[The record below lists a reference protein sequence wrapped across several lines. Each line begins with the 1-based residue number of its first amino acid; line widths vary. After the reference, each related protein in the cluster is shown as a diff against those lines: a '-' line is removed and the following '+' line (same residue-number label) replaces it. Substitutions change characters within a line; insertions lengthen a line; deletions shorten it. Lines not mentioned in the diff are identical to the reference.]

1 MFISKKISSVIKI
14 ASAIL
19 FLSSLSF
26 SQPKIAILYS
36 GLTESQ
42 SNEQSKKIIEAITS
56 LELFLMQ
63 DKISYEVIY
72 DDELESGIADD
83 FDILILPSV
92 EIINEVELNSLQ
104 EFLTSGKSIISIG
117 SQLKYA
123 GNAFT
128 EFNNLQTLF
137 GLSNLKKLE
146 TDDLSFT
153 HTVSLNF
160 FTVPKVKGD
169 GILRI
174 STKNHP
180 MIIEDEDDNSISSG
194 FVISKAEN
202 NLNRT
207 SIVQGTIGSS
217 RFLWTGFGINDLA
230 GGKDDNMEFQ
240 NFIKSTIEWMDT
252 KPDVYLANFPDQFS
266 SPIILTIKYN
276 NALEL
281 ELIDVL
287 QSKKFTPHLIVDPGI
302 KISKEILSRFN
313 QAEIILDLSNYNLKD
328 RDYSNSIK
336 KYLDVFQFEYG
347 FNIENILIDK
357 SVRDSIDEKYLR
369 EFEFDK
375 ILVRAEVC
383 SLPEIE
389 SDGLLFI
396 PFAVSQKYSKSNNE
410 IQFINYTPKLNCD
423 KNTEDELLTD
433 LNLLSPQNYHF
444 ISLNSVRDWWII
456 KNNLKC
462 EIKLL
467 LENSIELSISNNNP
481 VEVDNIK
488 LFLNPGGRFNQK
500 KVSIISNN
508 ASLDYY
514 YEKSNGAIV
523 INLDKLHPNSV
534 KKILVGFSEN

>member
-1 MFISKKISSVIKI
+1 
-14 ASAIL
+14 
-19 FLSSLSF
+19 
-26 SQPKIAILYS
+26 
-36 GLTESQ
+36 
-42 SNEQSKKIIEAITS
+42 
-56 LELFLMQ
+56 MQ

-72 DDELESGIADD
+72 DDELEFGIADD

-92 EIINEVELNSLQ
+92 EYINEAEFNSLQ
-104 EFLTSGKSIISIG
+104 EFLTSGKSIINIG

-123 GNAFT
+123 AN
-128 EFNNLQTLF
+128 EFNEFYNLQTLF

-160 FTVPKVKGD
+160 LRNPKFKGD

-174 STKNHP
+174 STTNHP
-180 MIIEDEDDNSISSG
+180 MIIEDADDNSISSG
-194 FVISKAEN
+194 FVISKTEN
-202 NLNRT
+202 NLNKT
-207 SIVQGTIGSS
+207 SIIQRAIGNGK
-217 RFLWTGFGINDLA
+217 FLWTGFGINDLV
-230 GGKDDNMEFQ
+230 GGKDDNIEFQ

-252 KPDVYLANFPDQFS
+252 KPDVYLTDFPDQFS
-266 SPIILTIKYN
+266 FPIVVTIKYN

-287 QSKKFTPHLIVDPGI
+287 QSKKFTLHLIVDPGI
-302 KISKEILSRFN
+302 KISKEILHRFN

-328 RDYSNSIK
+328 KDYSNSIK
-336 KYLDVFQFEYG
+336 NYLDAFHFEYG

-357 SVRDSIDEKYLR
+357 SVSDSIDGRFLR

-383 SLPEIE
+383 GLPEIE

-433 LNLLSPQNYHF
+433 LNLLSSQNYHF
-444 ISLNSVRDWWII
+444 ISLISVRDWWII

-462 EIKLL
+462 EIKSL
-467 LENSIELSISNNNP
+467 LENSIELSVSNNNP

-488 LFLNPGGRFNQK
+488 LFLNAGGGFTQK
-500 KVSIISNN
+500 NISIVSNN
-508 ASLDYY
+508 ASLDYN
-514 YEKSNGAIV
+514 YENSSGAIV
-523 INLDKLHPNSV
+523 IKINKLDPNSV
-534 KKILVGFSEN
+534 KKIMVSFSEN